1 MSIFSFLTQSQSDKR
16 KPKDACINCES
27 LEGRELLSAAPL
39 KSQILVSRQLARPLR
54 TSGLK
59 SPRLGTPRPTQTS
72 PYANLKPAADAPRVF
87 QDAAA
92 ARFTQGLDG
101 TGMAVAFIDTGIN
114 YNLEALGGGFGAGH
128 KVVAGYDFGMN
139 DGDPMP
145 TWSHGSSVASVV
157 GSTDPANP
165 GIAPGANLIALRVF
179 DNAGNSSFFR
189 IADALEWVVANH
201 DKHNISVVN
210 ISLSD
215 SSNFT
220 LNWFARD
227 TSAGQ
232 RITDAV
238 SKLRGLN
245 IPVVSA
251 TGNSFRGT
259 EGVGF
264 TAIVQETI
272 SVTGVDPS
280 TNQLAANAQRLGSA
294 TAGGYATDLAAP
306 SSGFR
311 VVTGNGQYESVD
323 GTSFSAPIVSGS
335 ITLLQQK
342 YFAQFGQLPSV
353 DQIEAWLEQSGDP
366 TSDPI
371 TKLQIPQIDLAGALA
386 LVPEAP
392 KKPGLPVINM
402 PVNAAAIVPSP
413 VNPLQVSINGQAA
426 MAGIQAGRVNLDNLQ
441 QGTRWKSVQIWTAEA
456 INRRSSAA
464 EGSVAATGTTQRT
477 AAASSTRSAVVPVR
491 GNAAVRKSVPGP
503 AHSLRNRR
511 IVR

>member
-1 MSIFSFLTQSQSDKR
+1 MSIFSFLKPSQNHKR
-16 KPKDACINCES
+16 KPNSACVNCET
-27 LEGRELLSAAPL
+27 LEGRELLTAVAV
-39 KSQILVSRQLARPLR
+39 KSPVKASKQLERPLR
-54 TSGLK
+54 PTGLK
-59 SPRLGTPRPTQTS
+59 SPRLGKPQPTQTS
-72 PYANLKPAADAPRVF
+72 AYANLKPSADAPRVF
-87 QDAAA
+87 QNAAA
-92 ARFTQGLDG
+92 ARTNQGLDG
-101 TGMAVAFIDTGIN
+101 TGMTVAFIDTGMD
-114 YNLEALGGGFGAGH
+114 YNLNALGGGFGPGH
-128 KVVAGYDFGMN
+128 KVIAGYDFGMN

-165 GIAPGANLIALRVF
+165 GIAPGANLVALRVF
-179 DNAGNSSFFR
+179 DNSGNSSFFR

-201 DKHNISVVN
+201 DKYNISVVN

-238 SKLRGLN
+238 SKLKGLN

-251 TGNSFRGT
+251 TGNSFKGT

-264 TAIVQETI
+264 TAIVQDTI
-272 SVTGVDPS
+272 SVTGVNPS

-323 GTSFSAPIVSGS
+323 GTSFSAPIVSGA

-342 YFAQFGQLPSV
+342 YFAQFGQLPTV
-353 DQIEAWLEQSGDP
+353 DQIESWLEQSGDP

-371 TKLQIPQIDLAGALA
+371 TRLQIPQIDLAGALA

-392 KKPGLPVINM
+392 KKPTLPVVTL
-402 PVNAAAIVPSP
+402 PVNAAPVTTSP
-413 VNPLQVSINGQAA
+413 ANALQVSVNGQPAL
-426 MAGIQAGRVNLDNLQ
+426 AGSQAGRINLDNLQ

-456 INRRSSAA
+456 MNRRSAA
-464 EGSVAATGTTQRT
+464 SDGSVATTGTTQKPGSATPKTVTVARQSGAIRRT
-477 AAASSTRSAVVPVR
+477 IPGHAQKLK
-491 GNAAVRKSVPGP
+491 NA
-503 AHSLRNRR
+503 RN
-511 IVR
+511 IG